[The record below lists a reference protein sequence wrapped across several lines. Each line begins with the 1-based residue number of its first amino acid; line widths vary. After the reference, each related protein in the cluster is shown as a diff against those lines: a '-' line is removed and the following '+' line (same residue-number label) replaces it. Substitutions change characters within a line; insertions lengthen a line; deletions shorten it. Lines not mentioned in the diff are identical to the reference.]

1 MTALIVSVTGLL
13 LTLLTGRVA
22 RIGLLAI
29 QYAAVAWLT
38 GLALPLQV
46 AAVKLVAGMIAC
58 GILAVSESKMEHPPL
73 QLAGREFGTTFR
85 LFAAGLGLV
94 TAFGLSQRNWFEVPD
109 IGDEAILGSTVM
121 LTMGLLQLG
130 LSGSAFRVCLGL
142 MTLLSGFEVVYSLI
156 EPSLAV
162 LALIAS
168 IHIGLALVSSYLGLV
183 SATPEDPQGV
193 R

>member
-1 MTALIVSVTGLL
+1 MTALIVSLTGLL
-13 LTLLTGRVA
+13 LTVITGRVA
-22 RIGLLAI
+22 RIGLMAI

-38 GLALPLQV
+38 GLSLPLQV

-58 GILAVSESKMEHPPL
+58 GILAVSESKQERPASLP
-73 QLAGREFGTTFR
+73 AGREFGTTFR

-94 TAFGLSQRNWFEVPD
+94 AAIGLSQRNWFEVPD
-109 IGDEAILGSTVM
+109 ISREAILGSTVM

-130 LSGSAFRVCLGL
+130 LSGSTFRVCLGL

-168 IHIGLALVSSYLGLV
+168 IHIGLALVAGYLGLV
-183 SATPEDPQGV
+183 SPTPEELQGL

>member
-1 MTALIVSVTGLL
+1 MIALVVSMTGLL
-13 LTLLTGRVA
+13 LTVLTSRVA

-29 QYAAVAWLT
+29 QYAAVAWLA
-38 GLALPLQV
+38 GLSLPLQV

-58 GILAVSESKMEHPPL
+58 GILALSESKQEHPPS

-85 LFAAGLGLV
+85 LFAAGVGLV
-94 TAFGLSQRNWFEVPD
+94 AAFGLSQRNWFEVPD
-109 IGDEAILGSTVM
+109 IGEEAIFGSTVM

-130 LSGSAFRVCLGL
+130 LSGSTFRVCLGL

-162 LALIAS
+162 LALLAS
-168 IHIGLALVSSYLGLV
+168 LHIGIALVASYLGLV
-183 SATPEDPQGV
+183 SPTPEEVQGAG
-193 R
+193 

>member
-1 MTALIVSVTGLL
+1 MTALIVSTTGLL
-13 LTLLTGRVA
+13 CTVFTGRVA

-38 GLALPLQV
+38 GLSLPLQV

-58 GILAVSESKMEHPPL
+58 GILAVSESKQERPL
-73 QLAGREFGTTFR
+73 SQAVGREFGTTFR
-85 LFAAGLGLV
+85 LFASGLGLV
-94 TAFGLSQRNWFEVPD
+94 AAFGLGQRNWFEVPD
-109 IGDEAILGSTVM
+109 ISEEAILGSTVL

-130 LSGSAFRVCLGL
+130 LSGSPFRVCLGL

-168 IHIGLALVSSYLGLV
+168 IHIGLALVASYLGLV
-183 SATPEDPQGV
+183 GATPEDLQGV

>member
-1 MTALIVSVTGLL
+1 MTALIVSGTALL
-13 LTLLTGRVA
+13 LTVFTGRVA

-38 GLALPLQV
+38 GLSLPLQV

-58 GILAVSESKMEHPPL
+58 AILAVSESKQQQAPAQP
-73 QLAGREFGTTFR
+73 AGREFGTTFR
-85 LFAAGLGLV
+85 LFASGLGLV
-94 TAFGLSQRNWFEVPD
+94 AAFGLGQRNWFEVPD
-109 IGDEAILGSTVM
+109 LREEAILGSTVL

-142 MTLLSGFEVVYSLI
+142 MTLLSGFEVVYGLI

-168 IHIGLALVSSYLGLV
+168 IHIGLALVASYLGLI
-183 SATPEDPQGV
+183 SGAPEEVQGAP
-193 R
+193 